1 MCIRDSAKGVEGRGE
16 YEEDVEI
23 IALETLRA
31 VVAAVHADHSDE
43 DVMDGSG
50 GGGGGREMLRP
61 PSMAQL
67 SPRVF
72 WSLAHHFP
80 GKATEDALRAL
91 LPDLDWTFLD
101 GRSRMLS
108 EKARE
113 NLRQDKVARGEITE
127 KEDGGI
133 GDEVGI
139 EAIEAV
145 EKAMEEMA
153 EHDRSNA
160 RERAA
165 RAALAR
171 FDGKLPSQDS
181 VAQAAARD
189 TEMLGQNETW
199 KLVTPPDE
207 DEDELAE
214 CIREGF
220 ASSESGPYE
229 PTESDIKTWT
239 VALMKQC
246 SVHNWRELA
255 NVSEGSSIASSI
267 GVATT
272 DKDRPTASDIDGWI
286 EAARGR
292 SVEEIAMEIV
302 DGNEE
307 AYVALRD
314 AARAGTPKD
323 LFAWR
328 AMTDMLLEEI
338 QGYEG
343 ANVSDVT
350 LADLKRWCTRA
361 GIALN
366 DADWLIWY
374 CTPTT

>member
-1 MCIRDSAKGVEGRGE
+1 M
-16 YEEDVEI
+16 EI
-23 IALETLRA
+23 IALEALRA
-31 VVAAVHADHSDE
+31 VVAAVHADHSDDDDDLE
-43 DVMDGSG
+43 AAGGGGSG
-50 GGGGGREMLRP
+50 GSGREMLRP
-61 PSMAQL
+61 ASMAQL

-72 WSLAHHFP
+72 WSLAHHYP
-80 GKATEDALRAL
+80 GKSTEDALRMI
-91 LPDLDWTFLD
+91 LPNLDWSFLD

-113 NLRQDKVARGEITE
+113 NLRQEKVARGEIDDE
-127 KEDGGI
+127 EDAGAGVNDGG
-133 GDEVGI
+133 GI

-145 EKAMEEMA
+145 EKAMEDMA

-160 RERAA
+160 RERSA

-171 FDGKLPSQDS
+171 FDGESPSKVSANVAAPTDKARLSGS
-181 VAQAAARD
+181 VQP
-189 TEMLGQNETW
+189 ETW
-199 KLVTPPDE
+199 KLVTPTDK

-220 ASSESGPYE
+220 ASSEGGAYE
-229 PTESDIKTWT
+229 ATDSDIKAWT
-239 VALMKQC
+239 VALMNQC

-255 NVSEGSSIASSI
+255 NVSEGSSIASLMS
-267 GVATT
+267 VATP
-272 DKDRPTASDIDGWI
+272 DQGRPTSSDIDGWI

-314 AARAGTPKD
+314 VARAATPKD

-343 ANVSDVT
+343 ADVSGVT
-350 LADLKRWCTRA
+350 EADLKRWCTRA

-366 DADWLIWY
+366 EADWLIWY
-374 CTPTT
+374 ATPSA